1 MRSILFLVAMVVLC
15 PALMAGEV
23 EDAISEVAAVA
34 PAEPAEWEKPV
45 PLCIG
50 LDYVLVSDYIFRGIN
65 YSEYP
70 GEGRERL
77 NHQITAWAE
86 VDTGSFGTFGGYLWL
101 EFYNG
106 LRHILDDPANRLY
119 EVDYALYWRQA
130 IEPISTTVELGFAM
144 YDYPHISGSGGQTCE
159 AWLKLTFD
167 DSGLFGTEEP
177 VLNPMLGYWRDVN
190 DIEGG
195 WLELSVRHAFALC
208 GLTVTPSLA
217 LGVDHEYLGKAL
229 GTGNRATQF
238 GTLTVGLEVSYDLG
252 GALGIPAEYGGV
264 KIGGFVFRGY
274 ALQEHLLSDEFWG
287 GLKVSWSW

>member
-1 MRSILFLVAMVVLC
+1 MRSIVGLWVLVMGC
-15 PALMAGEV
+15 PFVYAGEAD
-23 EDAISEVAAVA
+23 DAISEAAATVGA
-34 PAEPAEWEKPV
+34 DPEEWEKPI

-65 YSEYP
+65 YSEYS

-77 NHQITAWAE
+77 NHQVTAWAE
-86 VDTGSFGTFGGYLWL
+86 VDTGCAGTVGGYLWF
-101 EFYNG
+101 EFYDG
-106 LRHILDDPANRLY
+106 LRHILEDPPNRLY
-119 EVDYALYWRQA
+119 EVDYALYWRHA
-130 IEPISTTVELGFAM
+130 FEPIGTTVELGFAM
-144 YDYPHISGSGGQTCE
+144 YDYPHISGSAGQTCE

-195 WLELSVRHAFALC
+195 WLELSIRHPFALAVF
-208 GLTVTPSLA
+208 TVTQSLA

-238 GTLTVGLEVSYDLG
+238 GNLTVGLEVAYDLG
-252 GALGIPAEYGGV
+252 GALGLPAWSGGV
-264 KIGGFVFRGY
+264 TLAGFMFRSI
-274 ALQEHLLSDEFWG
+274 ALEEDLLNDEFWG